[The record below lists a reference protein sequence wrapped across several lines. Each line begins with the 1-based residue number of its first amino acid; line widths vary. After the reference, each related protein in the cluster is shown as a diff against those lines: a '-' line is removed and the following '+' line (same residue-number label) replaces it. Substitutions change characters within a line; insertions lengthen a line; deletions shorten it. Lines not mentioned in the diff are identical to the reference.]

1 MDGNRDV
8 AAEVREAVAEAARSQ
23 GAAGVSSAIQV
34 TILILLRTCKFMCFI
49 EYDEI
54 DWECLA

>member
-1 MDGNRDV
+1 MCSLRFQRRVEEALEDVDGNKDV

-34 TILILLRTCKFMCFI
+34 TKPYCCVRT
-49 EYDEI
+49 
-54 DWECLA
+54 